1 MLSLCLEPWS
11 PSSHLTGISETYLGL
26 PLGPKFTVNTPSSPT
41 LYSSTR
47 QLEVPWTG
55 FSLTLAVSLM
65 LFLAFGTSAPTSPEP
80 QEPQDLQEP
89 QAARGYT
96 SFEASLLTGLRIA
109 VLQVASLS
117 RKERAE
123 ALTFAPASGK

>member
-1 MLSLCLEPWS
+1 MLSLRLEPWS
-11 PSSHLTGISETYLGL
+11 PSSHLTSISETYLGL
-26 PLGPKFTVNTPSSPT
+26 PLGPKLTVNTPSSPT
-41 LYSSTR
+41 LYGSTR

-80 QEPQDLQEP
+80 QDLQEP

-96 SFEASLLTGLRIA
+96 TFEARLLTGLRIA
-109 VLQVASLS
+109 VLQVASLN
-117 RKERAE
+117 RKERTE
-123 ALTFAPASGK
+123 TLTFAPASGK